1 MHIILGIL
9 GAIVTILV
17 LLNRLAEAGI
27 DLGGLNPFSARR
39 RRKWQQKFEGNP
51 LFAVEDPI
59 DVAAILVVAT
69 ANIDGII
76 TAEERAVILGMFES
90 DFHLSQK
97 QATDLLG
104 SSAHLLGDGSALKD
118 QLEGFLVRSGVKFT
132 NNQVESMLSMMESV
146 TAVDGSA
153 SSDQLQFIEDV
164 RAAISKPVASD
175 TAWGK

>member
-1 MHIILGIL
+1 MRIILGIL
-9 GAIVTILV
+9 AAIVTILI

-39 RRKWQQKFEGNP
+39 RLKWQQKFEGNP

-69 ANIDGII
+69 ANMDGVI
-76 TAEERAVILGMFES
+76 TAEERTAILGMFAS

-104 SSAHLLGDGSALKD
+104 SSAHLLGDSSALKD
-118 QLEGFLVRSGVKFT
+118 QLEGFLARSGGKFT
-132 NNQVESMLSMMESV
+132 NNQIESMLSMMESV
-146 TAVDGSA
+146 AAVDGSA
-153 SSDQLQFIEDV
+153 SSDQLQLIENV

-175 TAWGK
+175 SVWGK